1 MNTKLGILLFPS
13 SVFAEQKQ
21 GLSACLVSEHPF
33 KLLLHRFLEYEKASA
48 ISCSKQYCVFIT
60 ILSSKLKSLMC
71 KLQRLETIGLLS
83 IYILPINSSHKLA
96 LQKVATTNAMFP
108 LHITHLSSFNSAFN
122 VMSSYSTCIHSGSCS
137 ASAHSSCAAATAAAA
152 ASPPTRLYLR
162 ADFRSFSGSFSV
174 TENSKIL
181 KWQPPPSFRLA
192 NKIYP

>member
-1 MNTKLGILLFPS
+1 
-13 SVFAEQKQ
+13 
-21 GLSACLVSEHPF
+21 
-33 KLLLHRFLEYEKASA
+33 
-48 ISCSKQYCVFIT
+48 
-60 ILSSKLKSLMC
+60 MC

-96 LQKVATTNAMFP
+96 LQKVALP
-108 LHITHLSSFNSAFN
+108 LQYFHFTSFSLSSFNSAFN
-122 VMSSYSTCIHSGSCS
+122 SMSSYSTHDHDSTCIHSGSCS
-137 ASAHSSCAAATAAAA
+137 ASARSSCAAATAAAA

-181 KWQPPPSFRLA
+181 KWQQPPFVRLA